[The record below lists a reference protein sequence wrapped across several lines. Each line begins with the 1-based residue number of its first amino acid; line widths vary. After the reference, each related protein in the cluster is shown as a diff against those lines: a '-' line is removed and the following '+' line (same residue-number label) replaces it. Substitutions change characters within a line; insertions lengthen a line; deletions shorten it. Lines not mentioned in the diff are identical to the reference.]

1 MGLLTFYAADLG
13 VDAGFSLYVV
23 GFYLA
28 VYWNIS
34 NFIFQNLTNRQQAN
48 IGVQTYFTALGQ
60 QKAEQQHKVAPLACA
75 FATTRTTTPFYV
87 RSPLYVILG
96 AGPIEL
102 TARSPR
108 FTWIPR
114 LNLWT
119 TWFYLVTVLYKFMA
133 VNCSSL

>member
-48 IGVQTYFTALGQ
+48 IGVQSPDIFYGAGSAKGRAAAQSRTIGLCIRNNSHNNSLLRAQ
-60 QKAEQQHKVAPLACA
+60 PPLRDPRRWANRINRA
-75 FATTRTTTPFYV
+75 QP
-87 RSPLYVILG
+87 PLYVD
-96 AGPIEL
+96 
-102 TARSPR
+102 SS
-108 FTWIPR
+108 
-114 LNLWT
+114 
-119 TWFYLVTVLYKFMA
+119 FYGQPG
-133 VNCSSL
+133 SI